1 MGRPTVSDVTIET
14 GEVLML
20 SRDERAWP
28 FRGFLGKR
36 VTYNAGQTRLLLV
49 RDFDSK
55 IRASIAALVWI
66 WIGRHPDV

>member
-1 MGRPTVSDVTIET
+1 MSKGNYMGRPTVSDVTIET

-49 RDFDSK
+49 R
-55 IRASIAALVWI
+55 ASIAALVWI